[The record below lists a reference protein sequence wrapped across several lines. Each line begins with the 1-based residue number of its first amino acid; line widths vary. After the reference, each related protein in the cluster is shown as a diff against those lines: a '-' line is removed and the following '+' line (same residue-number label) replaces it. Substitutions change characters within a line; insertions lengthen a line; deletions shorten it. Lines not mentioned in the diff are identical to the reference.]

1 MLFRSV
7 LVMMFGVCSFW
18 GVWGCC
24 TRDFMYI
31 FGYFLVNDDDDG
43 NGYGDRNGDEDY
55 MQNIARP
62 PSTNTILLSSLSLT
76 TELLNNPQLSY
87 QLEHKSYQTHKNSS
101 SNPST
106 IPLLISLKHLIHLS
120 DILKNTTL
128 K

>member
-1 MLFRSV
+1 
-7 LVMMFGVCSFW
+7 
-18 GVWGCC
+18 
-24 TRDFMYI
+24 MYI
-31 FGYFLVNDDDDG
+31 FGYFLVNDDDDD
-43 NGYGDRNGDEDY
+43 GYGDRNGDGDY